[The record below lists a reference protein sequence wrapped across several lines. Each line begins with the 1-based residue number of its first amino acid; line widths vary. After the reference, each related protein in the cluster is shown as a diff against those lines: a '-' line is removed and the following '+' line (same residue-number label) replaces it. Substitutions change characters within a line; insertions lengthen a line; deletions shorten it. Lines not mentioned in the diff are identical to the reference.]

1 MGSLIKPMVYLE
13 ALQSGRYDLASV
25 VRDVTPAPGRPNPL
39 SANTIEDI
47 RDCFALISAV
57 DAKKKAERH
66 ALLSVADAV
75 EFYDRLRLDGP
86 RAAVGAPILKEI
98 GARGMMER
106 VVRHNDY
113 ARRLAERVEKEEN
126 LELLARFF
134 APLTSLPFDDR
145 CAEEYGALRAQADTS
160 LRTTDLMTAAT
171 ARAHDAVLVTPHRAA
186 FRRLTGLRLADWPD
200 EAA

>member
-1 MGSLIKPMVYLE
+1 MPGGCAPC
-13 ALQSGRYDLASV
+13 SV
-25 VRDVTPAPGRPNPL
+25 VR
-39 SANTIEDI
+39 
-47 RDCFALISAV
+47 
-57 DAKKKAERH
+57 AE
-66 ALLSVADAV
+66 LQ
-75 EFYDRLRLDGP
+75 
-86 RAAVGAPILKEI
+86 RAA
-98 GARGMMER
+98 RRSER
-106 VVRHNDY
+106 I
-113 ARRLAERVEKEEN
+113 EEN